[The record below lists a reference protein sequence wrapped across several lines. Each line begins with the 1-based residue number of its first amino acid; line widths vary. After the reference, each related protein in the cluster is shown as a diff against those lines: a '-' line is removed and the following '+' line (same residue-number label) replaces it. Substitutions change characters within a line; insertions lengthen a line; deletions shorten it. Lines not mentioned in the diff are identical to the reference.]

1 MREWTPEILHLLRCQ
16 FTSILM
22 KTQLYSCVCHFFTL
36 TTSEPLS
43 PPAGTKEVPRWLT
56 FSPCFIFTS
65 LFDPFLL
72 SNLNLIPADVTS

>member
-1 MREWTPEILHLLRCQ
+1 MDPGNSASASVSIYKHFNEDTALFLCLSLLH
-16 FTSILM
+16 SHHIGA
-22 KTQLYSCVCHFFTL
+22 FF
-36 TTSEPLS
+36 

-72 SNLNLIPADVTS
+72 SHLNLIPADVTS